1 MLNVAPAVTA
11 VRASVRPV
19 SLARPN
25 RVVRARAA
33 SVASV
38 APAATA
44 SPTAS
49 LRSLP
54 LAFEPDAEKDD
65 EFIARGPGY
74 AVTLSAD
81 AAVVSLL
88 SLLSPLTGDGDAR
101 SRRDIRITFEG
112 GNPDAR
118 PAAERPL
125 SARTSVFVGDD
136 RSSWRHDV
144 PTYERV
150 RYRGVYPGID
160 LVYYGKQG
168 EIEFDFEVAPH
179 ADRSAIVMSIG
190 DADRLELDATGD
202 LVLTAGSGELRQR
215 APVAYQDIDGVR
227 VAVEAHYVLE
237 ADNRVRVALGEHDP
251 AYPLV
256 IDPVLSYAGYLGGSG
271 VDEGQAVAVDL
282 GGNTYVAGSTASA
295 NFPRKGPAPRGPAG
309 NLDVFVMKF
318 AANGVLQY
326 STYVGGSSLDEATG
340 IAVDASGNAYVVGTT
355 GSSDFPAVGAVQATN
370 GGGFDAFALKLD
382 PAGSEL
388 LYSTYLGG
396 RGLDEASA
404 VAVSASGVAVIVG
417 QTLSTNFP
425 TVTPRQPANAGGLD
439 AFVTKL
445 ERFGTP
451 ILFSTY
457 HGGTGTDRASDV
469 ALDAIDAVYVVGAT
483 RSTDFPV
490 AGGFRPNNAGET
502 DGYITRFGATGST
515 LDYSFYLGGAARDA
529 ARAVRVNDAREA
541 FLVGS
546 TLSANFPVA
555 LPALQA
561 TNRGGYDAFLVR
573 VRADG
578 GALLLSTYLGG
589 TKHDRG
595 RGIALDRAGELFITG
610 ETMSAD
616 FPPGCTTA
624 CTQVGFPLASP
635 MQATLSGTR
644 DLFVAKM
651 PVSGGAL
658 TYSTY
663 FGTPDVERSGG
674 IGIDSAGIA
683 YVAGSV
689 SRVTATPGGTADLLV
704 VALAPNASQI
714 TDTDGDS
721 MPDDWERQFGLD
733 PATPSDQGGDPDNDG
748 VSNRD
753 EYLRGTHPRGFYTR
767 YLSEGA
773 ATAFF
778 DVSIALANV
787 STSRATAL
795 LRFLLPSGSSVG
807 HIVSV
812 DGQRRATVNPETIT
826 GVGGTSFS
834 TVVESDVP
842 VVVDRT
848 MTWDARGY
856 GSHAETSLEG
866 PSTTWYLAEGATHS
880 GFDLYYLIQNPSLT
894 NATVRVTYLLGGG
907 KAPVVKDYP
916 VPASSRQTIW
926 VNEEG
931 RQGLAALAA
940 EDISS
945 VITSDVP
952 IIVERAMYLNQPG
965 LLYGAGHDS
974 SGVTAPATSWF
985 LAEGATGNYFDMY
998 ILIANPNPIDAIVD
1012 AQFLLPNGTTVTK
1025 RYTVQKNSRFNIW
1038 VDDQDKGNVPDR
1050 LRDTAVST
1058 TLTSVNGVGIIVER
1072 SMWWPGPTA
1081 ATWQEAHNSFGATAT
1096 GTKWA
1101 LAEGE
1106 LGGSRG
1112 IATYVLVANTSSYPG
1127 SARVTLLYEDG
1138 VSQVATYELPANSR
1152 TNVDVAQPGRFTPSP
1167 AGRRFGVVVESVA
1180 ATGQVAPAQIVVE
1193 RAMYSDAN
1201 GVIWAAGTNAL
1212 ATRIPGDVTVV
1223 FGPDDVAR
1231 PNDLLVAAGS
1241 RVRFINLG
1249 TVDHNIDSDPHPEHT
1264 DCPEINI
1271 GTLKPGESRETG
1283 NLVIVRT
1290 CGFHDHEQPNVE
1302 TLKGKIVIR

>member
-1 MLNVAPAVTA
+1 M
-11 VRASVRPV
+11 
-19 SLARPN
+19 
-25 RVVRARAA
+25 AA
-33 SVASV
+33 
-38 APAATA
+38 A
-44 SPTAS
+44 SPTPS
-49 LRSLP
+49 LRSLA
-54 LAFEPDAEKDD
+54 LAFEPDAERGD

-88 SLLSPLTGDGDAR
+88 SLLSPLTRDGDAR
-101 SRRDIRITFEG
+101 SRRDIRITLEG
-112 GNPDAR
+112 GSPDAR

-125 SARTSVFVGDD
+125 SARTNVFLGDD
-136 RSSWRHDV
+136 RGSWRHDV

-150 RYRGVYPGID
+150 RYRDVYPGID

-179 ADRSAIVMSIG
+179 ADRSAIVMSI
-190 DADRLELDATGD
+190 DTDRLELDATGD

-215 APVAYQDIDGVR
+215 APVAYQDIGGVR
-227 VAVEAHYVLE
+227 IAIEAHYVLE
-237 ADNRVRVALGEHDP
+237 ADHRVRIALADHDT
-251 AYPLV
+251 AYALV
-256 IDPVLSYAGYLGGSG
+256 IDPVLSYAGFLGGSG
-271 VDEGQAVAVDL
+271 ADEGQAIAVDS
-282 GGNTYVAGSTASA
+282 GGNTYIAGSTASA
-295 NFPRKGPAPRGPAG
+295 NFPRKGAGPRGPAG
-309 NLDVFVMKF
+309 NVDVFVMKF
-318 AANGVLQY
+318 LANGVLQY

-355 GSSDFPAVGAVQATN
+355 GSTNFPASAAVQAIN

-396 RGLDEASA
+396 LGFDEASA
-404 VAVSASGVAVIVG
+404 VAVSASGDAVIVG

-425 TVTPRQPANAGGLD
+425 TVSPRQAANAGGLD
-439 AFVTKL
+439 AFVLKL
-445 ERFGTP
+445 GRFGNTV
-451 ILFSTY
+451 LFSTY

-469 ALDAIDAVYVVGAT
+469 ALDSVDAVYVVGAT
-483 RSTDFPV
+483 RSTNFPV
-490 AGGFRPNNAGET
+490 AGGFRPTNAGET
-502 DGYITRFGATGST
+502 DGYVTRFGATGSS
-515 LDYSFYLGGAARDA
+515 LDYSFYLGGTQRDA

-546 TLSANFPVA
+546 TLSTDFPLV
-555 LPALQA
+555 LPALQS
-561 TNRGGYDAFLVR
+561 TNRGGYDAFLAKVR
-573 VRADG
+573 NDG
-578 GALLLSTYLGG
+578 GQLLLSTYFGG

-595 RGIALDRAGELFITG
+595 RGIALDRTGELFITG

-616 FPPGCTTA
+616 FP
-624 CTQVGFPLASP
+624 LASP
-635 MQATLSGTR
+635 MGGVNAVLSGTR
-644 DLFVAKM
+644 DLFVAKL
-651 PVSGGAL
+651 PVSGGPL

-689 SRVTATPGGTADLLV
+689 NRVTASSGGTADLLV
-704 VALAPNASQI
+704 AAIAPNASQV
-714 TDTDGDS
+714 TDTDGDG
-721 MPDDWERQFGLD
+721 MADDWERQFGLD
-733 PATPSDQGGDPDNDG
+733 PATPSDAVGDPDNDG

-753 EYLRGTHPRGFYTR
+753 EFLRGTHPRGFYTR

-778 DVSIALANV
+778 DVSLALANV
-787 STSRATAL
+787 GTSKSTAL
-795 LRFLLPSGSSVG
+795 LRFLLPSGSSVS
-807 HIVSV
+807 HVLTI

-826 GVGGTSFS
+826 GVGGSSFS

-848 MTWDARGY
+848 MTWDSRGY

-907 KAPVVKDYP
+907 KAPVVKDYV

-926 VNEEG
+926 VNDES
-931 RQGLAALAA
+931 RQPALAALVA

-965 LLYGAGHDS
+965 LQYGAGHDS
-974 SGVTAPATSWF
+974 SGVTATATNWF

-1012 AQFLLPNGTTVTK
+1012 AQYLLPDGTTITK

-1038 VDDQDKGNVPDR
+1038 VDDQDKGNPTGDR
-1050 LRDTAVST
+1050 LRDAAVST

-1106 LGGSRG
+1106 LGGTRG
-1112 IATYVLVANTSSYPG
+1112 IATYVLVANTSSYAG

-1138 VSQVATYELPANSR
+1138 VSQVATYALPANSR
-1152 TNVDVAQPGRFTPSP
+1152 TNVDVAEAGRFTPSP

-1193 RAMYSDAN
+1193 RAMYNNAS
-1201 GVIWAAGTNAL
+1201 GVVWAAGTNAL
-1212 ATRIPGDVTVV
+1212 ATRVPGDVTII

-1231 PNDLLVAAGS
+1231 PNDILVAAGS

-1249 TVDHNIDSDPHPEHT
+1249 TVDHNVDSDPHPEHT

-1271 GTLKPGESRETG
+1271 GTLKPGESRETS
-1283 NLVIVRT
+1283 NLVIART
-1290 CGFHDHEQPNVE
+1290 CGFHDHEQPTVE
-1302 TLKGKIVIR
+1302 TLTGKIVIR